1 MDKIKLANDTASI
14 VAVTLQDYMNG
25 ELKWEPF
32 IKALYQNFPKE
43 VAEHVETTVSRIIQY
58 QETKEAGMLPG

>member
-1 MDKIKLANDTASI
+1 MEKIKLANDAASI
-14 VAVTLQDYMNG
+14 VACTLQDYMNG

-32 IKALYQNFPKE
+32 TKALHQNFPKE
-43 VAEHVETTVSRIIQY
+43 VAEHVEKLVSQVIQY